1 MTIRRVLS
9 KPIYLVKHPQPPIS
23 PGGLQELS
31 KLLLLIPDRFYE
43 HKIGRIMKQ
52 RIWKKKTASID
63 RCRNGLTWI

>member
-43 HKIGRIMKQ
+43 QKIGRNEATDLE
-52 RIWKKKTASID
+52 KKTASID